1 MSALDIEAKAC
12 ELVFDT
18 ETYTLWKEI
27 FPEPTS
33 EELLKIT
40 QKLNKDNYRE
50 FWNKTQVWERKKSDA
65 LNKKYE
71 EYLASPSCK
80 MASRYSNQYSNN
92 SQQYSKFKQEID
104 SEFESMRPKQ
114 EQYSVEYLKKL
125 HFTWTRSEFF
135 AKLFCLETFCGM
147 KDHDI
152 FQILTLLGGT
162 PEIHKNGK
170 LGVDSIVELPNGP
183 RIHIN
188 PKTKS
193 YIRSILKKASER
205 NITTFDGLL
214 KFRTDRMKQP
224 ESTLLRE
231 NDVKRYV
238 DSLIEKNQG
247 EIDISSLKFHIST
260 EKDEE
265 KLKKFL
271 GEIATKFMEGMY
283 TAKHLL
289 TLLSGKGSPFS
300 SSKNSDGFKTYYLD
314 GEKLYKA
321 MSQDNISDIEK
332 STLVSVIVKK
342 THEFSQKTVKKI
354 QTDGKTLKVK
364 KDSNIGTFEE
374 KITFIQSKFPQLT
387 FENILGKVVKSR
399 ETCLNTE
406 LIPEAMI
413 ANLQTA
419 VFEQHTSCPENLSIL
434 INQERIAIFANTP
447 AIYLFKQIVGSDF
460 NIMETSPIILFLL
473 WLNALASMTPNEAE
487 VTINETLYQKTLVSL
502 QTEFIDSFM
511 GAEEDSQEWR
521 LILIF
526 GVCIRNTKALEKL
539 ESYPVILAEIF
550 KTSCRIYHL
559 VALAQNL
566 SFMTKLEMNK
576 LFWVDGGSP
585 DNFNAFWPLAT
596 TAYKLIQYLLKY
608 FPNKDS
614 TGITYP
620 LEYGA
625 FCKFSVE
632 QLSHI
637 FGGIYGTNLR
647 VVINSVKWMP
657 EDFTIYLCCKP
668 ETPMKMYFPWNQLI
682 FGPLSVETTE
692 KLRSTI
698 IRLSPS
704 MFTYQSTSNEVF
716 YQQML
721 AKFGFTV
728 GVVQK
733 AFSSSA
739 AKQQNFDVF
748 VKTGIAEIA
757 SSKKNAGPFYGIL
770 RKILFG
776 Y

>member
-1 MSALDIEAKAC
+1 MSVTDIENKAC
-12 ELVFDT
+12 KSAFDT
-18 ETYTLWKEI
+18 DTYPLWIKKI
-27 FPEPTS
+27 FPNPTNDDFVR
-33 EELLKIT
+33 IT
-40 QKLNKDNYRE
+40 DNLILISLFSYKFRLWEIEKSNKLYIQYQK
-50 FWNKTQVWERKKSDA
+50 
-65 LNKKYE
+65 
-71 EYLASPSCK
+71 YLESPSCI
-80 MASRYSNQYSNN
+80 ASRSSNQYNFYCN
-92 SQQYSKFKQEID
+92 QYYSELKKEID
-104 SEFESMRPKQ
+104 KEFEPMRPIQ
-114 EQYSVEYLKKL
+114 EQYSDEYLKKL
-125 HFTWTRSEFF
+125 HFTWKRTEFF
-135 AKLFCLETFCGM
+135 AKLFCQETFCEM
-147 KDHDI
+147 KDFDI
-152 FQILTLLGGT
+152 FQILILIGGT
-162 PEIHKNGK
+162 PKIHKNGNV
-170 LGVDSIVELPNGP
+170 GVDSYVDLPNGP
-183 RIHIN
+183 RIYIN
-188 PKTKS
+188 PKTRS
-193 YIRSILKKASER
+193 YIRSILKTASER

-224 ESTLLRE
+224 ESTLLRK
-231 NDVKRYV
+231 NDIQRYV

-247 EIDISSLKFHIST
+247 LIDISSLKFYIST
-260 EKDEE
+260 ETGEE
-265 KLKKFL
+265 KLKNFI
-271 GEIATKFMEGMY
+271 GEIATKFMESMY

-289 TLLSGKGSPFS
+289 TLLSGNVSPFS
-300 SSKNSDGFKTYYLD
+300 SSKNFDGFKIYYLD

-321 MSQDNISDIEK
+321 MSQNNISDIEK
-332 STLVSVIVKK
+332 STLISGIVKK
-342 THEFSQKTVKKI
+342 THEFSQNTVNKT
-354 QTDGKTLKVK
+354 QTDDKTLKVK
-364 KDSNIGTFEE
+364 RDINIGTFEE
-374 KITFIQSKFPQLT
+374 KIKFIQSKFPQLT
-387 FENILGKVVKSR
+387 FENILRELSEHR
-399 ETCLNTE
+399 ETCINTE
-406 LIPEAMI
+406 LIPEDMI

-419 VFEQHTSCPENLSIL
+419 VFEQHTSCPDNLSIL

-447 AIYLFKQIVGSDF
+447 AIYLFKQIVGQDF
-460 NIMETSPIILFLL
+460 NILETSPIILFLL

-502 QTEFIDSFM
+502 QTKFIDSFI
-511 GAEEDSQEWR
+511 GAKEDSQEWR

-559 VALAQNL
+559 VSLAQNL

-576 LFWVDGGSP
+576 LFWVNGGSP

-625 FCKFSVE
+625 ICKFSVE

-657 EDFTIYLCCKP
+657 EDYTICLCCKP

-682 FGPLSVETTE
+682 FGHLSVETTE

-698 IRLSPS
+698 MGLSPS
-704 MFTYQSTSNEVF
+704 MFTYNSTSKEVF
-716 YQQML
+716 LQQML

-728 GVVQK
+728 GVLQK

-757 SSKKNAGPFYGIL
+757 SSKNNADPFYGIL
-770 RKILFG
+770 RNILFG